1 MTTTEAVEVHTDA
14 KPAPL
19 TPQVA
24 IKRLLDQYRP
34 VISKLLV
41 GTGVTEAA
49 MEGAVTTAPRSLP
62 KSGPLTWGD
71 TAACEQGPGRRPP
84 VRSSSIVKEQFGP

>member
-41 GTGVTEAA
+41 GTGVTEETFVAQIA
-49 MEGAVTTAPRSLP
+49 NACRATPDLFIVCEKEGC
-62 KSGPLTWGD
+62 
-71 TAACEQGPGRRPP
+71 ACSRWI
-84 VRSSSIVKEQFGP
+84 SSIPRWIKC